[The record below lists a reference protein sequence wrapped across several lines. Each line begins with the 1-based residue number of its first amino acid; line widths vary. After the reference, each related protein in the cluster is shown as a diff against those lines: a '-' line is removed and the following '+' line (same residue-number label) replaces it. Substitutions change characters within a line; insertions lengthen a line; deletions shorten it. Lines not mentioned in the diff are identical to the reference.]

1 MCSIRAKTYRTLR
14 NQLFGECKPM
24 SIAGCRNAAYAD
36 TPITLNELK
45 GWEET
50 NINRKFGTV
59 EKHPAF
65 SVVQL

>member
-1 MCSIRAKTYRTLR
+1 
-14 NQLFGECKPM
+14 M
-24 SIAGCRNAAYAD
+24 SITGCRNAAYAD